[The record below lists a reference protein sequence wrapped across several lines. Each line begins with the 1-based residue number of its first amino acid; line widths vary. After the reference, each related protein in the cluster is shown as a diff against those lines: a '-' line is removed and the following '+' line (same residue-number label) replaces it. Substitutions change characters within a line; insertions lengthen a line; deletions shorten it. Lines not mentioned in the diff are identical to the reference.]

1 MCGKGPDREALVGA
15 SNVRSLEETFP
26 SFRPPP
32 VPLEDDP
39 EEDSGSS
46 EDDAPR
52 KWPKSSSEDAHHTTP
67 LPASAL
73 AMSRPWR
80 ALHASASSSFT

>member
-15 SNVRSLEETFP
+15 SNVRSLEEKFP

-52 KWPKSSSEDAHHTTP
+52 N
-67 LPASAL
+67 
-73 AMSRPWR
+73 
-80 ALHASASSSFT
+80 

>member
-15 SNVRSLEETFP
+15 SNVRSLEEKFP

-39 EEDSGSS
+39 EDSGSS
-46 EDDAPR
+46 EDPDDAPR
-52 KWPKSSSEDAHHTTP
+52 KWPQSSSEDE
-67 LPASAL
+67 LI
-73 AMSRPWR
+73 RPHR
-80 ALHASASSSFT
+80 CPQARSP

>member
-1 MCGKGPDREALVGA
+1 MCGKDPDREALVGA
-15 SNVRSLEETFP
+15 SNVRSLEEKFP

-39 EEDSGSS
+39 EQDSGSS

-52 KWPKSSSEDAHHTTP
+52 KWPQSSSEDELIRPHRCPQAR
-67 LPASAL
+67 SA
-73 AMSRPWR
+73 
-80 ALHASASSSFT
+80 